1 MKAEDAYNNINLK
14 ELEAFLAVAETL
26 SFSKAANKLKMSQP
40 SVSVKIKSLENSFNL
55 VLFKRDGGNVAIT
68 ADGQRLLAPV
78 RELFY
83 SLRKVINTMNTAP
96 KENTIRITVSE
107 AIFLYS
113 FQSMLEEYRRLCQNV
128 QYQTVI
134 GNAITNVERLEN
146 NESDLALAGW
156 VAKERPKSGKLK
168 VERIGYDELV
178 LIVPVQHPLAY
189 QNKVSI
195 KTVKKYPYVGRK
207 PNSGVQRT
215 VTQIFKLMGVNT
227 NEVQTVA
234 VFDDASSVIMAVY
247 RDLGI
252 SIVSK
257 LQAATA
263 EKIGLIKMLKIKEK
277 VSRRP
282 IFAMIRKD
290 APQNILDFFEF
301 CVSYLRKNLGD
312 PLK

>member
-1 MKAEDAYNNINLK
+1 MKAEDAYNNINIK

-40 SVSVKIKSLENSFNL
+40 SVSVKIKSLENSFNR
-55 VLFKRDGGNVAIT
+55 VLFKRDGGNVIIT
-68 ADGQRLLAPV
+68 SDGQRLLAPV
-78 RELFY
+78 KELFY
-83 SLRKVINTMNTAP
+83 SLRKVINTMKTVS
-96 KENTIRITVSE
+96 KENIIRITVSE

-113 FQSMLEEYRRLCQNV
+113 FQSMLEEHRKLCPDV

-134 GNAITNVERLEN
+134 GNAITNIERLEN

-156 VAKERPKSGKLK
+156 VAKERPMSGKLK
-168 VERIGYDELV
+168 VERVGYDELV
-178 LIVPVQHPLAY
+178 LIVPLQHPLSN
-189 QNKVSI
+189 QKMVSI

-215 VTQIFKLMGVNT
+215 VTQVFKLIGVNP
-227 NEVQTVA
+227 NDVQTVA

-247 RDLGI
+247 RGLGI

-277 VSRRP
+277 VSKRP

-290 APQNILDFFEF
+290 APHDIVDFFEF
-301 CVSYLRKNLGD
+301 CVNYLRKNLGE

>member
-1 MKAEDAYNNINLK
+1 MKVDDAYNNINLK

-26 SFSKAANKLKMSQP
+26 SFSKAATKLKMSQP
-40 SVSVKIKSLENSFNL
+40 SVSVKIKSLENRFNR

-68 ADGQRLLAPV
+68 VEGQRLLTPV
-78 RELFY
+78 RELFS
-83 SLRKVINTMNTAP
+83 SLRKVFNTMKATP

-113 FQSMLEEYRRLCQNV
+113 FQSMLEEHRKSDPDV

-156 VAKERPKSGKLK
+156 VAKERPKSGNLK
-168 VERIGYDELV
+168 VERVGYDELV
-178 LIVPVQHPLAY
+178 LIVPVQHPLAH

-215 VTQIFKLMGVNT
+215 VTQIFKLVGINT
-227 NEVQTVA
+227 NEIQTVA

-263 EKIGLIKMLKIKEK
+263 EKIGLIKMIQIKEK

-290 APQNILDFFEF
+290 AHPNIVKFFEF
-301 CVSYLRKNLGD
+301 CVDYLRKNLEE